1 MINTIHDLILDHL
14 ERQSVLMADQV
25 VSPSEYMAN
34 WMLDNGWQVSPEKMS
49 IHPHILP
56 GWVQKQSRVVMED
69 VTVVELVFF
78 GRLEL
83 KKGGAYHRTPPPA
96 LPHAKRAYPEDAGI
110 VPCTHRLWGS
120 AMGRAAV
127 LPSPWRPYEGRSL
140 ASRVH
145 GARACCSRAGREPDR
160 TP

>member
-69 VTVVELVFF
+69 VAVVELVFF

-83 KKGGAYHRTPPPA
+83 KKGGACHRTPPPA
-96 LPHAKRAYPEDAGI
+96 VPHSPEEAWSRARADYGAGH
-110 VPCTHRLWGS
+110 CST
-120 AMGRAAV
+120 V
-127 LPSPWRPYEGRSL
+127 LPSRLRPYERRSL
-140 ASRVH
+140 AARVRTSCCR
-145 GARACCSRAGREPDR
+145 ARREAER